1 MLCRTANPAV
11 CAIER
16 SAVTSN
22 HPDPNPVRPSSA
34 EGDPDEVVEP
44 STAPVQEGPDPRS
57 DRPSQAEGE
66 ED

>member
-1 MLCRTANPAV
+1 M
-11 CAIER
+11 
-16 SAVTSN
+16 TSN